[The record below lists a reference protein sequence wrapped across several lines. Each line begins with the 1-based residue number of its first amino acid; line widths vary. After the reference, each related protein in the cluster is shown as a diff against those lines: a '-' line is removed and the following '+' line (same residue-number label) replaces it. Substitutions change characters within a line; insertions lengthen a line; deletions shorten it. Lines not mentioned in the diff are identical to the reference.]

1 LLANGIEIAEAPLF
15 LRING
20 MLENAMRK
28 YLPHFPPD
36 AKFPIVFLPNS
47 MRHGPLMRESMLYLE
62 HLRHCRSSWSAVIF
76 VVTGYLLSLDFCM
89 HWALK

>member
-1 LLANGIEIAEAPLF
+1 MERNLRREPLF

-28 YLPHFPPD
+28 YLPYFPPSM
-36 AKFPIVFLPNS
+36 KFPNVFLPYS
-47 MRHGPLMRESMLYLE
+47 MRHRPLMRESMLYLE
-62 HLRHCRSSWSAVIF
+62 HLRHCRSSWGAVIF